1 MNGGSLLD
9 KFVLHSEYTPSGDQP
24 QAINKLVDGI
34 NEGMKSQTLLG
45 VTGSGKTFA
54 MANIIEKLQRPTLV
68 LAHNKILAGQLC
80 AELKSFFPE
89 NAVEFF
95 VSYYDYYQPEAYIP
109 RTDTYIE
116 KETSINNE
124 IDRLRHSA
132 TAALLERRDVIVVSS
147 VSCIYSIGDPE
158 AYKKSMVS
166 VRPGMTLDR
175 DDLIEK
181 LTSINYKRNDIDFTR
196 NTFRVRGDIVDV
208 LPANTEENAVRI
220 EFFGDC
226 VDRVCEIN
234 AVTGEITSTLTH
246 KAIFPATHFVMDNDN
261 IENKFAAI
269 EADMEE
275 QARRFKENG
284 KLIEAQRIRERT
296 KYDLEMMREIGYC
309 NGIENY
315 SRYFDGRSPGEPAYT
330 LLDFFPDDFI
340 MMIDESHVTLPQ
352 VRGMFGG
359 DLARKKNL
367 VQYGF
372 RLESAFDN
380 RPLRFEEFEQ
390 KMRQTIF
397 VSATPGNYELEHS
410 SQVAELIVR
419 PTGLCD
425 PEVEVHPTEGQIDH
439 LIGEIKNRINAGE
452 RTIVV
457 TLTIRMAESLT
468 RYLEDAGIKVRYLH
482 HNIDTM
488 ERMELLRDFR
498 LGKFDVLVG
507 INLLREGIDVPEAS
521 LIAILD
527 ADKEGFLRSRTS
539 LIQTMGR
546 AARNE
551 HGKVIMYA
559 DVITD
564 SMQEALDETARR
576 RAIQMKF
583 NEEHGIIP
591 HTITKAIREVIDI
604 HKTTELD
611 KKSKP
616 GKNKTEDTASQ
627 IELLTKEMQKA
638 AKELNFEQ
646 AAMLRDMI
654 IQLKARK

>member
-1 MNGGSLLD
+1 
-9 KFVLHSEYTPSGDQP
+9 
-24 QAINKLVDGI
+24 
-34 NEGMKSQTLLG
+34 
-45 VTGSGKTFA
+45 
-54 MANIIEKLQRPTLV
+54 
-68 LAHNKILAGQLC
+68 
-80 AELKSFFPE
+80 
-89 NAVEFF
+89 
-95 VSYYDYYQPEAYIP
+95 
-109 RTDTYIE
+109 
-116 KETSINNE
+116 
-124 IDRLRHSA
+124 
-132 TAALLERRDVIVVSS
+132 
-147 VSCIYSIGDPE
+147 
-158 AYKKSMVS
+158 
-166 VRPGMTLDR
+166 
-175 DDLIEK
+175 
-181 LTSINYKRNDIDFTR
+181 
-196 NTFRVRGDIVDV
+196 
-208 LPANTEENAVRI
+208 
-220 EFFGDC
+220 
-226 VDRVCEIN
+226 
-234 AVTGEITSTLTH
+234 
-246 KAIFPATHFVMDNDN
+246 
-261 IENKFAAI
+261 
-269 EADMEE
+269 
-275 QARRFKENG
+275 
-284 KLIEAQRIRERT
+284 
-296 KYDLEMMREIGYC
+296 
-309 NGIENY
+309 
-315 SRYFDGRSPGEPAYT
+315 
-330 LLDFFPDDFI
+330 
-340 MMIDESHVTLPQ
+340 
-352 VRGMFGG
+352 MFGG